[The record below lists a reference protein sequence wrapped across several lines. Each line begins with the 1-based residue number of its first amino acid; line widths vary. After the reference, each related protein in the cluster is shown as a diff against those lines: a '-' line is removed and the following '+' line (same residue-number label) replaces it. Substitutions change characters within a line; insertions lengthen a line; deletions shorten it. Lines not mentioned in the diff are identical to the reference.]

1 MADETKTPDISTP
14 FIFQTSPPYAAP
26 GDHYQYD
33 LYWLVN
39 QLKQALN
46 NTETL
51 RLHDIGQDSR
61 LDGLDALTAQLKEAT
76 CQLFAKLKAGDFTK
90 DTFIEWVNTNM
101 TDIIYQWCGLC
112 SLALTM
118 TDILLPI
125 SPQAGNSCTLI
136 LCLTPIN
143 RGMGIW
149 LSTTEKGAFSLW
161 QTVTAMISP
170 FRAHPTPR
178 AATAAIRTDARRTRI
193 RAPRPRSRAAHLC
206 TSVRGMSRFSQTLWN
221 GTTNGSMSR

>member
-1 MADETKTPDISTP
+1 MADETKNTDISTP

-39 QLKQALN
+39 QLKQALS

-76 CQLFAKLKAGDFTK
+76 CQLFAKLKSGDFTK

-101 TDIIYQWCGLC
+101 TDIIYQMFRCQSKQLKIPSPVFLPKGLHC
-112 SLALTM
+112 YA
-118 TDILLPI
+118 
-125 SPQAGNSCTLI
+125 
-136 LCLTPIN
+136 
-143 RGMGIW
+143 
-149 LSTTEKGAFSLW
+149 
-161 QTVTAMISP
+161 V
-170 FRAHPTPR
+170 
-178 AATAAIRTDARRTRI
+178 
-193 RAPRPRSRAAHLC
+193 
-206 TSVRGMSRFSQTLWN
+206 
-221 GTTNGSMSR
+221 

>member
-1 MADETKTPDISTP
+1 MADEKNTDISTP

-39 QLKQALN
+39 QLKQALS

-101 TDIIYQWCGLC
+101 TDIIHQMVRFVFFGLDDDGHFVAYIPA
-112 SLALTM
+112 SWEFLHFDT
-118 TDILLPI
+118 LLDPDK
-125 SPQAGNSCTLI
+125 PGY
-136 LCLTPIN
+136 
-143 RGMGIW
+143 G
-149 LSTTEKGAFSLW
+149 
-161 QTVTAMISP
+161 
-170 FRAHPTPR
+170 
-178 AATAAIRTDARRTRI
+178 
-193 RAPRPRSRAAHLC
+193 HL
-206 TSVRGMSRFSQTLWN
+206 VVYY
-221 GTTNGSMSR
+221 

>member
-1 MADETKTPDISTP
+1 MADEKNTDISTP

-39 QLKQALN
+39 QLKQALT

-51 RLHDIGQDSR
+51 RLHDIRQDTR

-101 TDIIYQWCGLC
+101 TDIIYQMVRFVFFGLDDDGHFVAYIPA
-112 SLALTM
+112 SWEFLHFDT
-118 TDILLPI
+118 LLDPDK
-125 SPQAGNSCTLI
+125 PGF
-136 LCLTPIN
+136 
-143 RGMGIW
+143 G
-149 LSTTEKGAFSLW
+149 
-161 QTVTAMISP
+161 
-170 FRAHPTPR
+170 
-178 AATAAIRTDARRTRI
+178 
-193 RAPRPRSRAAHLC
+193 HL
-206 TSVRGMSRFSQTLWN
+206 VVYY
-221 GTTNGSMSR
+221 